1 MDRGS
6 QDGGLCKHPANRDAG
21 LDCCDVCLRIFET
34 CGVSIVDQDSKP
46 LTGGECLTTC
56 GTAANAQ
63 KFYACLSPPPWSCEA
78 TKLQSCFNKLF

>member
-1 MDRGS
+1 M
-6 QDGGLCKHPANRDAG
+6 CKHPANRDAR

-34 CGVSIVDQDSKP
+34 CGVSIVDQNNKP

-78 TKLQSCFNKLF
+78 TKLQSCFNKPF